1 MANYTIDKFSY
12 GGNTYT
18 LEDNTKSFTGT
29 LSGETFTTTLGNDS
43 TTITLAEGTNV
54 TIVADSEGGNDV
66 TYTISST
73 GGGASYTATSPIDIT
88 SNVISHDASGVTAG
102 TYDGGGVKSTG
113 FYIPSFTVDAKG
125 HLTSATDLGT
135 LIPDVTTANVTDGYI
150 GGTISPYNYAMNL
163 RNSNYNMYRKPSD
176 E

>member
-54 TIVADSEGGNDV
+54 TIDADSEGGNDV
-66 TYTISST
+66 TYTINAT

-88 SNVISHDASGVTAG
+88 SNVISHETSGVTAG
-102 TYDGGGVKSTG
+102 TYDGGGVKGTG
-113 FYIPSFTVDAKG
+113 TYFPSFTVDSTG
-125 HLTSATDLGT
+125 HITSATDLGT
-135 LIPDVTTANVTDGYI
+135 LIPIVDTSNATSATTY
-150 GGTISPYNYAMNL
+150 
-163 RNSNYNMYRKPSD
+163 
-176 E
+176 